1 MSPAARS
8 SKSYTPLSRKLTGSI
23 DQITGVIEENA
34 KLMDTVQE
42 VAIQLTHAIGT
53 LHTLTVKYAGTANS
67 ILDVL
72 SPLMGSLPLIPKR
85 AKSVLGDLERITQR
99 IVDTQ
104 ASTGRTI
111 ADVQMGLTMADVTKL
126 RSHAGELQTLT
137 KTLMAVLP
145 K

>member
-1 MSPAARS
+1 MSPASRAL
-8 SKSYTPLSRKLTGSI
+8 KSYTPLSKKLTGSI
-23 DQITGVIEENA
+23 GQITGVIEDNA

-42 VAIQLTHAIGT
+42 LAIQLTHAMGT

-85 AKSVLGDLERITQR
+85 AKDVLGDLEHLTQR
-99 IVDTQ
+99 VVDTQ
-104 ASTGRTI
+104 ASTSRTI
-111 ADVQMGLTMADVTKL
+111 ADVQLGLTTADVTRL
-126 RSHAGELQTLT
+126 RGHVGELQSMT
-137 KTLMAVLP
+137 KSLLSVLP

>member
-1 MSPAARS
+1 MSPALKAG
-8 SKSYTPLSRKLTGSI
+8 KSYTPLSKKLTGSI
-23 DQITGVIEENA
+23 GQITDVIEDNA

-42 VAIQLTHAIGT
+42 VAIQLTHAMGS

-85 AKSVLGDLERITQR
+85 AKDVLGNLEHITQR

-126 RSHAGELQTLT
+126 RGHADELQSLT
-137 KTLMAVLP
+137 KSLLAVLP

>member
-1 MSPAARS
+1 MSPAPKAG
-8 SKSYTPLSRKLTGSI
+8 KSYTPLSKKLTGSI
-23 DQITGVIEENA
+23 GQITDVIEDNA

-42 VAIQLTHAIGT
+42 VAIQLTHAMGT

-85 AKSVLGDLERITQR
+85 AKAVLGNLEHITQR

-111 ADVQMGLTMADVTKL
+111 ADVQMGLTTADVTKL
-126 RSHAGELQTLT
+126 RGHADELQSLT
-137 KTLMAVLP
+137 KSLLAVLP